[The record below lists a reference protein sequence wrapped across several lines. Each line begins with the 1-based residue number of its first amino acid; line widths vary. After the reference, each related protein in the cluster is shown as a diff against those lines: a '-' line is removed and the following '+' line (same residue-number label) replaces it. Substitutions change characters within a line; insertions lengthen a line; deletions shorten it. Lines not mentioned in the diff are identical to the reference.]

1 MPEKISL
8 TQQLIEIGAAA
19 GETAGILDIPYLRT
33 AHQRRQRILEAVGSA
48 AIDGRSTTPERL
60 FAWLADIPIQ
70 AQPNL
75 GAEGYAAELFR
86 VLAESQPSGGLAAEA
101 YDLAAAARSRAAR
114 DPLAGAAVLFRGRDM
129 VTPASRAAYS
139 LFLRHALG
147 PCEPALS
154 PILFGLEA
162 AAKRPAAVFDAFIA
176 DRLAKAARRALAN
189 ARTLRT
195 GIETLYH
202 VLGRARATSH
212 VHGIAELLF
221 AGHPLSFAS
230 AAKIFRISR
239 LAARNHLIRL
249 EGDGLAELA
258 TRRKTG
264 LIYIARDGL
273 MTFARTGPS
282 PAPKAT
288 TRLSV
293 TTGRPLSADERAH
306 LNAVS
311 DDVAGR
317 MADLDRTLA
326 RLKAAY
332 PG

>member
-1 MPEKISL
+1 LAEKISL
-8 TQQLIEIGAAA
+8 TQQLIEIGAAC

-60 FAWLADIPIQ
+60 FAWLSDIPIQ

-75 GAEGYAAELFR
+75 GAEGYAAEFFR
-86 VLAESQPSGGLAAEA
+86 VLAQPEPSGALAREA
-101 YDLAAAARSRAAR
+101 YDLAAVARSRSAR
-114 DPLAGAAVLFRGRDM
+114 DPLAAAAVLFRGRDM
-129 VTPASRAAYS
+129 VTPASR
-139 LFLRHALG
+139 
-147 PCEPALS
+147 
-154 PILFGLEA
+154 
-162 AAKRPAAVFDAFIA
+162 AVFDAFIA
-176 DRLAKAARRALAN
+176 DRLAKAARRALGN
-189 ARTLRT
+189 ARTVRAAV
-195 GIETLYH
+195 ETVYQ
-202 VLGRARATSH
+202 VLGKARATSH

-239 LAARNHLIRL
+239 LAARTHLIRL
-249 EGDGLAELA
+249 ERDGLAELA

-273 MTFARTGPS
+273 MTFAQTGPS
-282 PAPKAT
+282 PAPRASA
-288 TRLSV
+288 RLSV